1 MTMKMKQQ
9 TQFTTLINFLMVLC
23 SFGITAKGIGG
34 DDTQFSKS
42 SNGLDDPYQGDLVIK
57 KLYLLIT
64 HNIKI
69 YR

>member
-23 SFGITAKGIGG
+23 SFGITAKGIG

-42 SNGLDDPYQGDLVIK
+42 SNGLDDPYQGDLVIE
-57 KLYLLIT
+57 KLCLLIKFID
-64 HNIKI
+64 NDI
-69 YR
+69 

>member
-23 SFGITAKGIGG
+23 SFGITAKGIG

-57 KLYLLIT
+57 KLWLLISLRFID
-64 HNIKI
+64 NYI
-69 YR
+69 